1 MEELTLDQK
10 KKKAKLG
17 FNQLLVSIIN
27 WMKIVLLLMVL
38 YSIYETA
45 ILVVMMPDDYRYYS
59 SWFMRRSRLIR
70 LQSEEIWF
78 EPVIIIALVLQA
90 LEFVSILMEVI
101 SLATIFCFTEFF
113 VTAYRFWR
121 ARTDFQLF
129 LACFWILVDLTFLFY
144 LVLLIKLYRHA
155 KLDKYAY
162 RIATPEVSVYNIP
175 GHEKVVG
182 VYAKSY

>member
-1 MEELTLDQK
+1 MSPTEKIK
-10 KKKAKLG
+10 KTKLG
-17 FNQLLVSIIN
+17 FNQLLVCFVN
-27 WMKIVLLLMVL
+27 RMKILLLLMVL
-38 YSIYETA
+38 YSIYETT
-45 ILVVMMPDDYRYYS
+45 ILIVMVPDDFRYYS
-59 SWFMRRSRLIR
+59 SWFMRRSRLLR

-78 EPVIIIALVLQA
+78 EPVIIVALILQA
-90 LEFVSILMEVI
+90 VEFVSILMETI

-129 LACFWILVDLTFLFY
+129 LACCWILVDLTFLFY
-144 LVLLIKLYRHA
+144 LVLLIKLYRHG
-155 KLDKYAY
+155 KLDKFAY

-175 GHEKVVG
+175 GHDKVVG

>member
-1 MEELTLDQK
+1 MEELPLDQK
-10 KKKAKLG
+10 KQKAKLG
-17 FNQLLVSIIN
+17 FNQLLITIVN
-27 WMKIVLLLMVL
+27 WLKIVLLLMVF
-38 YSIYETA
+38 YSICETA
-45 ILVVMMPDDYRYYS
+45 ALIFMVPDDYRYYS

-70 LQSEEIWF
+70 LQDEEIWF
-78 EPVIIIALVLQA
+78 EPVIVIALVLQA
-90 LEFVSILMEVI
+90 LEFFSVLMEAI

-129 LACFWILVDLTFLFY
+129 LACFWILVDLSFLFY
-144 LVLLIKLYRHA
+144 LVLLIKLYRHG
-155 KLDKYAY
+155 KLDKYAF

-175 GHEKVVG
+175 GHDKVVG

>member
-1 MEELTLDQK
+1 MEELPLDRK
-10 KKKAKLG
+10 TKSKLG
-17 FNQLLVSIIN
+17 FTQLLVSIVN

-38 YSIYETA
+38 FSIYETA
-45 ILVVMMPDDYRYYS
+45 ILIVMVPDDYRYYS
-59 SWFMRRSRLIR
+59 SWFMRRSRLMR
-70 LQSEEIWF
+70 LHSEEIWF
-78 EPVIIIALVLQA
+78 EPVIVIALVLQA

-101 SLATIFCFTEFF
+101 SLTAIFCFSEFF

-121 ARTDFQLF
+121 VRTDFQLL
-129 LACFWILVDLTFLFY
+129 LACIWILIDLAFLLY
-144 LVLLIKLYRHA
+144 LVLLIKLYRQA

-175 GHEKVVG
+175 GHDKVVG